1 MSLEEILQF
10 TRADQPGAIAVRGV
24 LWLIGVL
31 LVATAVDHN
40 KNERHIRM
48 DTGWF
53 FLFLFSAGILS
64 YVVFGF
70 VPTF

>member
-1 MSLEEILQF
+1 MSFAEILEI
-10 TRADQPGAIAVRGV
+10 TRSDNPGSIALRGL

-31 LVATAVDHN
+31 VVATSVDHN
-40 KNERHIRM
+40 KSERNIRA
-48 DTGWF
+48 DAGWF

-64 YVVFGF
+64 YLIFGF

>member
-1 MSLEEILQF
+1 MSFADLLAL
-10 TRADQPGAIAVRGV
+10 TRADQPGAIALRGV

-31 LVATAVDHN
+31 VVATAVDHN
-40 KNERHIRM
+40 KNEHHLRM

-64 YVVFGF
+64 YVIFGF

>member
-1 MSLEEILQF
+1 MSLEELLLF
-10 TRADQPGAIAVRGV
+10 TRADQPGALLIRGAI
-24 LWLIGVL
+24 WLIGVL

-40 KNERHIRM
+40 KSESGIRI
-48 DTGWF
+48 DAGWF

-64 YVVFGF
+64 YFIFGF